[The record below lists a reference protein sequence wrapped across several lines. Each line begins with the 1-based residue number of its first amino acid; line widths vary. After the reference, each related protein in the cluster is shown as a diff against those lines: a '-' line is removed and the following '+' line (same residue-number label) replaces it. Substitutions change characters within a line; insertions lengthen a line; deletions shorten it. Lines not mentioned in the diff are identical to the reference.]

1 MEGTMAYLRVWIHL
15 VWSTKNRKP
24 LLQNRQIR
32 QQMFAHITDR
42 AREKGIRLDC
52 VNGWTDHAHALISL
66 GPDQTIA
73 KTAQLLKGESSH
85 WANDQRVI
93 PYKFE
98 WQDDYYAVSVSDSA
112 VQTVRRYIREQE
124 EHHRRKS
131 FTEESEEF
139 LKTYGFPA
147 LPAETE
153 G

>member
-1 MEGTMAYLRVWIHL
+1 MAYLRVWIHL

-24 LLQNRQIR
+24 LLQNQQIR
-32 QQMFAHITDR
+32 RQMFAHITEN
-42 AREKGIRLDC
+42 ARQKGIYLDS
-52 VNGWTDHAHALISL
+52 VSGWTDHVHALISL

-85 WANDQRVI
+85 WANEQRI
-93 PYKFE
+93 ISHKFE
-98 WQDDYYAVSVSDSA
+98 WQDAYYAVSVSDSS
-112 VQTVRRYIREQE
+112 TESVRRYIRGQE

-131 FTEESEEF
+131 FAEECEEF

-147 LPAETE
+147 PPSEIV